1 MTRLLVCSAL
11 VLSSI
16 GLSAA
21 QQPQVFR
28 EAADTVRVFVTV
40 LDRDERLVANL
51 TREQFEVRDNGRPQP
66 LTLFDNSPQPIQL
79 IAMID
84 VSGSMRGN
92 LGLLRAA
99 SEHLFARLGETDAAK
114 VGTFGRD
121 VVISPEFTR
130 DASVLRAAL
139 PAEIKMD
146 APTPLWRGVDQ
157 AMSAFEPSD
166 RRRVVLILSDG
177 KDSGPT
183 SFRERF
189 VSQLEIIERAR
200 RENVM
205 IYGVGLRSNSALGRQ
220 PGATLQEALMGDMPD
235 PGLGRAA
242 TESGG
247 GYFEIR
253 PRDDLGTTFA
263 RVVDELHSQ
272 YLLGFAPPLRDG
284 KSHRIEV
291 RLSVR
296 NLEARA
302 RRSYQAPASAAR

>member
-1 MTRLLVCSAL
+1 MTRVLVFLAL
-11 VLSSI
+11 VFSSL
-16 GLSAA
+16 GVVAG

-40 LDRDERLVANL
+40 LDRDERLVPNL

-79 IAMID
+79 IVMID

-92 LGLLRAA
+92 VGLLRGAA
-99 SEHLFARLGETDAAK
+99 EHLFARLGETDVAK
-114 VGTFGRD
+114 VGTFGKD
-121 VVISPEFTR
+121 VIITPTFTR
-130 DASVLRAAL
+130 DAAVLRAAL
-139 PAEIKMD
+139 PTEIKMD
-146 APTPLWRGVDQ
+146 VPTPLWRGIDQ
-157 AMSAFEPSD
+157 AIAAFDATD
-166 RRRVVLILSDG
+166 RRRVVLVLSDG

-183 SFRERF
+183 SFRDRY

-205 IYGVGLRSNSALGRQ
+205 LYAVGLRSNSMLGRQ
-220 PGATLQEALMGDMPD
+220 PGQSLPEVLMQDMPD

-253 PRDDLGTTFA
+253 PRDDLGATFA

-272 YLLGFAPPLRDG
+272 YLLGFTPPARDG
-284 KSHRIEV
+284 KTHRIEV
-291 RLSVR
+291 RLSVK
-296 NLEARA
+296 NVEART
-302 RRSYQAPASAAR
+302 RRSYQAPASAAK

>member
-79 IAMID
+79 IVMID

-99 SEHLFARLGETDAAK
+99 SEHLFARLGERDAAK

-121 VVISPEFTR
+121 VVISSEFTR
-130 DASVLRAAL
+130 DVSVLRAAL

-253 PRDDLGTTFA
+253 PRDVLGTTFA

-272 YLLGFAPPLRDG
+272 YLLGFAPPKRDG
-284 KSHRIEV
+284 KVHDIDV
-291 RLSVR
+291 RVSERGLKP
-296 NLEARA
+296 RA
-302 RRSYQAPASAAR
+302 RKSYVAPR